1 MNQKHSLTYI
11 LVLLHLFLIPLVYFK
26 TDVGPLPLSIEII
39 LIPLLVIIAAWEYM
53 KGTIKLNNV
62 PAKPF
67 VITFALFVLASLI
80 SLVKAESLTPAIME
94 IARFLS
100 YVFLFLIVVK
110 VDFTKKQ
117 YINFAK
123 VFALA
128 ALLVGV
134 YGLFTYVFNF
144 KLNVAGLYALKE
156 AKGRVYSTITNPNY
170 YSAFLN
176 FIIPSLL
183 LFAVVYFKDKKVQLF
198 FFAFY
203 GIYVINLILTYTRAA
218 WVTMAC
224 ALVLVIIIMPKKFIK
239 NILKPHLLIATVV
252 LFAIVYFLPDFQS
265 RTNSAI
271 YAIQTLVFPNSP
283 NLIPGGTDT
292 DIDLAGDEP
301 LDDADI
307 DKIKDD
313 ATTNRAVVSRTT
325 LWKTGWVMF
334 KDNPIIGVGT
344 GNYLVRYKE
353 FVTKYPDLDIGHDE
367 YSVHNSYLKVMAES
381 GIIGILTFLSIYIT
395 YFLYLA
401 RLYFKQDLL
410 GQVVALGVF
419 AGSVTFMVQNLSNN
433 LIFIPQLN
441 IIFWLIA
448 GLAIAFLYKN
458 GEKNSSY

>member
-1 MNQKHSLTYI
+1 MNQKNSLTYI
-11 LVLLHLFLIPLVYFK
+11 LVLLHLFLVPLVYFK

-39 LIPLLVIIAAWEYM
+39 LIPLLVIIAFWEYM

-62 PAKPF
+62 PVKPF
-67 VITFALFVLASLI
+67 VITFALFLLASLI
-80 SLVKAESLTPAIME
+80 SLVKAQSLTPAIME
-94 IARFLS
+94 IARFIS

-110 VDFTKKQ
+110 VDFSKKQ

-128 ALLVGV
+128 ALIVGV
-134 YGLFTYVFNF
+134 YGILTYVFNF

-176 FIIPSLL
+176 FVIPSLL
-183 LFAVVYFKDKKVQLF
+183 LFAVVYFKNKKIQLF

-203 GIYVINLILTYTRAA
+203 GIYVVNLILTYTRAA

-239 NILKPHLLIATVV
+239 NIFKPHLLIASIV
-252 LFAIVYFLPDFQS
+252 LFAVVMFLPDFQS

-271 YAIQTLVFPNSP
+271 YAIQTLVFPSSP
-283 NLIPGGTDT
+283 NVLPGGD
-292 DIDLAGDEP
+292 DIDIAGDEP
-301 LDDADI
+301 SDEVDLV
-307 DKIKDD
+307 KKEEE

-353 FVTKYPDLDIGHDE
+353 YVTKYPDLNIGHDE

-381 GIIGILTFLSIYIT
+381 GTIGILAFLSMYVT

-401 RLYFKQDLL
+401 RLYFKQNLL
-410 GQVVALGVF
+410 GQVVALGIF
-419 AGSVTFMVQNLSNN
+419 AGSATFMVQNLSNN

-441 IIFWLIA
+441 IIFWIIA
-448 GLAIAFLYKN
+448 GLTLAFLYKN
-458 GEKNSSY
+458 SEKSSDY